1 MSIKIIIGIAII
13 LASFVYI
20 LKRPDKSMMDSLM
33 EKRNAQM
40 QEASEQAEAAAE
52 AESAVKM
59 PAGPAAAE
67 DEDSGESLPGCQPS
81 EASVKS
87 CGENTG
93 ADSEVS
99 SESEF

>member
-40 QEASEQAEAAAE
+40 QEASEQAEA
-52 AESAVKM
+52 ESAVKM
-59 PAGPAAAE
+59 PAGPAAA
-67 DEDSGESLPGCQPS
+67 EDSGESLPGCQPS

>member
-59 PAGPAAAE
+59 PADPAAA
-67 DEDSGESLPGCQPS
+67 EDSGESLPGCQPS

>member
-33 EKRNAQM
+33 EKKYRQM
-40 QEASEQAEAAAE
+40 QETSEQAEAAAE

-59 PAGPAAAE
+59 PPAGSAAA
-67 DEDSGESLPGCQPS
+67 EDSGESLPGCQPS